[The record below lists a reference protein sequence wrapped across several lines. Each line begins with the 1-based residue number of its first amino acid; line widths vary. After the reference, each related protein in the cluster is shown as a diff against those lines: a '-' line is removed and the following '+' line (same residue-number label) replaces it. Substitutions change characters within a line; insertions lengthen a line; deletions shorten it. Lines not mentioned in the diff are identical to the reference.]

1 MRLRRPRQRP
11 EAWVPEH
18 DDDGYEGPA
27 TLLVGEDALDVE
39 VVLTG
44 HLEPL
49 DGRYHWYGRVTKNPT
64 VDAAKQA
71 GATDIVLR
79 IPDGEPAPGRL
90 AEHDAWGNLRV
101 TGVGAPPFV
110 LESVEVV
117 TRT

>member
-1 MRLRRPRQRP
+1 
-11 EAWVPEH
+11 VPEH
-18 DDDGYEGPA
+18 DDDGYAGPA
-27 TLLVGEDALDVE
+27 TLVVGDQSLDVE

-49 DGRYHWYGRVTKNPT
+49 DGRYHWYGRVAKDAA

-71 GATDIVLR
+71 GATDIALR
-79 IPDGEPAPGRL
+79 LPDGDPRPGRL

-101 TGVGAPPFV
+101 TGLGAPPFA
-110 LESVEVV
+110 LEPVEVT